1 MLTKLGRAPVPCRT
15 ATSLLPGAAINDAD
29 PADGVAQAIQEEMAL
44 TLADVVIRR
53 TGAGAAGYPG
63 NEIVA
68 AHASRMQQ
76 ALGWSAEKVAEE
88 IEAVKKFYEIR

>member
-1 MLTKLGRAPVPCRT
+1 
-15 ATSLLPGAAINDAD
+15 
-29 PADGVAQAIQEEMAL
+29 MAL

-53 TGAGAAGYPG
+53 TGAGSAGFPG

-68 AHASRMQQ
+68 AHASRVQQ

-88 IEAVKKFYEIR
+88 IATVKKFYELQ